1 MEYRPHPDVCVRPSA
16 THGLGVYAA
25 AAIPAD
31 TVLERCAVLQDMYMR
46 DRQRSCAFQR
56 YLYFAWKDHPTVGI
70 MPSGFGSM
78 YNDGGRC
85 CNVVYT
91 VDMDRRCM
99 TFVAL
104 RDIDEDEELLIDYQ
118 AMTRPELKCE
128 F

>member
-1 MEYRPHPDVCVRPSA
+1 MIRETLSDARCSRTCTCA
-16 THGLGVYAA
+16 TA
-25 AAIPAD
+25 
-31 TVLERCAVLQDMYMR
+31 R
-46 DRQRSCAFQR
+46 RQRPCAFQR
-56 YLYFAWKDHPTVGI
+56 YLYFAWKDYPTVGVL
-70 MPSGFGSM
+70 PGGFGSM

-91 VDMDRRCM
+91 LDMDRRCM

-104 RDIDEDEELLIDYQ
+104 RDIEEGEELLIDYQ